1 MQPETLLQSMVRFS
15 TRTPMEVAALPISMI
30 AVFGGKEVPA
40 WMTVPLKPGSPRPEP
55 SSWLLVG
62 TTIVASVIQ
71 VPRPSVTFTDLLP
84 ILVKGS
90 AVNFSGKLS
99 MIQQVCGQD
108 STAAA
113 SDLCLTPSTIRM
125 PFTLEKLQE
134 LMSLHA
140 CANALGARIR
150 NA

>member
-1 MQPETLLQSMVRFS
+1 
-15 TRTPMEVAALPISMI
+15 
-30 AVFGGKEVPA
+30 
-40 WMTVPLKPGSPRPEP
+40 MTVPLKPGSPRPEP

-113 SDLCLTPSTIRM
+113 SDLCLTPSTIKM
-125 PFTLEKLQE
+125 PFKLEKLQE

-150 NA
+150 NARLATMARYKETQRLRLLKIPPTFSRYLNTF